1 MECTDGK
8 AAHQAAGVRAG
19 PVRFHA
25 QRRAPALPASSKK
38 RILMREKARPKGGK
52 MIDSLRAPYGALL
65 LRVSMGVLFI
75 LHGLYLK
82 AMVFGMAGAGKYF
95 ASLGLPDWFAW
106 VVMIYETLGGLA
118 LIFGVYTRWVA
129 VFLGVHLLFAAYL
142 GHVGNGWM
150 FTAKG
155 GGYEYPLFWAIV
167 CFALALL
174 GDGALALKTRRAAVQ
189 APKY

>member
-1 MECTDGK
+1 
-8 AAHQAAGVRAG
+8 
-19 PVRFHA
+19 
-25 QRRAPALPASSKK
+25 
-38 RILMREKARPKGGK
+38 

-142 GHVGNGWM
+142 GHFGNGWT

-167 CFALALL
+167 CFALALM
-174 GDGALALKTRRAAVQ
+174 GEGAYALKTRRVASTPSV
-189 APKY
+189 

>member
-1 MECTDGK
+1 
-8 AAHQAAGVRAG
+8 
-19 PVRFHA
+19 
-25 QRRAPALPASSKK
+25 
-38 RILMREKARPKGGK
+38 
-52 MIDSLRAPYGALL
+52 MIDAERAPYGALL
-65 LRVSMGVLFI
+65 LRVSMGALFI

-106 VVMIYETLGGLA
+106 VVMAYETLGGLA

-129 VFLGVHLLFAAYL
+129 VFLGVHMLFAAYL
-142 GHVGNGWM
+142 GHAGNGWI
-150 FTAKG
+150 FTAQG

-174 GDGALALKTRRAAVQ
+174 GDGALALKTRRAERMGAVG
-189 APKY
+189 